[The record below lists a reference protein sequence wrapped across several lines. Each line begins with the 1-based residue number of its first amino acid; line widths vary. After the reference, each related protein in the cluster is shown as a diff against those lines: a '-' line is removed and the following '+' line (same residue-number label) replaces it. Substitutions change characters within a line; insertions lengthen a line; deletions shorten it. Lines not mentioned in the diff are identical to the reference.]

1 MPDMYEPHEYDLA
14 GFSTGIAE
22 KEDLLSSSLAKAGD
36 HLIALP
42 SSGVHSN
49 GFSLIRKI
57 LFKDH
62 DVSLDDKPA
71 ELSGKTVGETL
82 LTPTR
87 IYIKA
92 VLPLVKKHLIH
103 GIAHITG
110 GGFIEN
116 LPRIYDDNLQAV
128 INKGS
133 WPGLP
138 IFDYLKKI
146 GVLSDQDC
154 YNTFNMGIG
163 LVLAVSSENV
173 DAVKE
178 QLNTENEEFYEI
190 GKLTARPAGKA
201 KIVIEQRIKMRVA
214 ILASG
219 NGTNFEALTKQFQ
232 VGEIPGNE
240 ALMFCNHPNAQVIK
254 RAERLGVPHETFSVK
269 ECGGKDTYE
278 ERLLKVLQDYQIDF
292 IVLSGYLR
300 MVGPKI
306 LNEYPNSIINLHPAL
321 LPNYPGL
328 NSIERAFDDYKKGK
342 IKETGVTV
350 HFIDVHLDH
359 GPIIAQQV
367 VPIYP
372 DDTVDTLEARVHETE
387 HKLFPATLK
396 KVLSQRMEKEEK
408 QK

>member
-1 MPDMYEPHEYDLA
+1 MNRYKEAGVDVTAGYDLVNRIKPLVAATKRKGVMGSIGSFGGMFDLEELGYKHPVLVSGTDGVGTKLMIAQKMHKNDTVGIDCVAMCVNDVLAQGAEPLFFLDYIACGHNDPERLADVVKGVAEGCKQSGSALIGGETAEMPDMYEPHEYDLA

-178 QLNTENEEFYEI
+178 QLNTANEEFYEI

-201 KIVIEQRIKMRVA
+201 KIVIE
-214 ILASG
+214 
-219 NGTNFEALTKQFQ
+219 
-232 VGEIPGNE
+232 
-240 ALMFCNHPNAQVIK
+240 
-254 RAERLGVPHETFSVK
+254 
-269 ECGGKDTYE
+269 
-278 ERLLKVLQDYQIDF
+278 
-292 IVLSGYLR
+292 
-300 MVGPKI
+300 
-306 LNEYPNSIINLHPAL
+306 
-321 LPNYPGL
+321 
-328 NSIERAFDDYKKGK
+328 
-342 IKETGVTV
+342 
-350 HFIDVHLDH
+350 
-359 GPIIAQQV
+359 
-367 VPIYP
+367 
-372 DDTVDTLEARVHETE
+372 
-387 HKLFPATLK
+387 
-396 KVLSQRMEKEEK
+396 
-408 QK
+408 